1 MNVLDQNTVSDHA
14 LHVALKGEPT
24 MNSESLQARLVIG
37 LESMDISFG
46 DAAIDNL
53 MLYMEL
59 LQEWNKTHNLTAI
72 DTPDE
77 MLSKHIFDCASI
89 KPYVKGATL
98 LDVGSGAG
106 LPGMVLATL
115 SPALEV
121 TSIETRGKKAQF
133 QMYAAN
139 KLKLANFKVENVRI
153 EEFKPKD
160 KFAMVTARAFTSLSD
175 FVQLSKHT
183 ISDSGRWLAMK
194 GQIDQ
199 EEIKELKKHNY
210 KFDTYSLAVPELDAQ
225 RHLVVIKAGK

>member
-1 MNVLDQNTVSDHA
+1 MSLLDQNLTTNIAKQTPFEEEQIMTTDALRAKLVS
-14 LHVALKGEPT
+14 
-24 MNSESLQARLVIG
+24 G
-37 LESMDISFG
+37 LEAMDISFG
-46 DAAIDNL
+46 DTAIGNL
-53 MLYMEL
+53 MLFMEL

-72 DTPDE
+72 DTVEE

-139 KLKLANFKVENVRI
+139 KLKLNNFTVINTRI
-153 EEFKPKD
+153 EEYQPKE
-160 KFAMVTARAFTSLSD
+160 KFGMVTARAFASLTD
-175 FVQLSKHT
+175 FVSGSKHT
-183 ISDSGRWLAMK
+183 ISENGRWLAMK
-194 GQIDQ
+194 GQIDP
-199 EEIKELKKHNY
+199 EEVKELKKQNY
-210 KFDTYSLAVPELDAQ
+210 KFDTYSLAVPNLQAQ
-225 RHLVVIKAGK
+225 RHLIVIKASK